1 MNNAKTENLVNGIE
15 KMFISQRVHLLD
27 FGIICVPLINDFWN
41 SPEVLLFPKCKGKS
55 LIELI
60 YDRLDKCN
68 LKLWPK

>member
-41 SPEVLLFPKCKGKS
+41 SPEAIVSLLPKCKGKS
-55 LIELI
+55 LIEFM
-60 YDRLDKCN
+60 YDRLDKCQG
-68 LKLWPK
+68 K